1 MMIKIY
7 PLEWLDSLILQTFN
21 PKNTGVNSISESD
34 LSLISATILEETHKI
49 QIQLKNEVF
58 SLRKKRQIRLLVRK
72 YHSTLIFL
80 LDNVIENRIN
90 ESFKTPNLA
99 NTIDTIINSLDELLS
114 FVETRFSNYLSLDVR
129 VPITYLIVSRKE
141 LELKLD
147 KLKRKKISNEIHR
160 NVMDIVLTVLYE
172 LVKSD
177 KGYKITYRQI
187 LYQKELLKSM
197 DSFDDSDEGF
207 AVFGSLDEL
216 LIGLNFNCIGYINY
230 LISRI
235 VGSLNLQL
243 STTERMGK
251 ILLYFKQFNQLYS
264 NEKIMFEPSQPNIK
278 NVLHNW
284 FKHEIAYLEKD
295 IVFSRES
302 KTVAVAKHV
311 DVIATEVENKIECI
325 LSTDQMGLILRA
337 TDESRILKAR
347 SMSQVFKTI
356 VPHLSTPFKKD
367 LSYQSVR
374 SKSYNA
380 EERDKEIAIQT
391 LEKII
396 KKIKTY

>member
-1 MMIKIY
+1 MIKIY

-21 PKNTGVNSISESD
+21 PKNTIINSISQTE
-34 LSLISATILEETHKI
+34 LSLISENISEESKKI
-49 QIQLKNEVF
+49 QIRLKNEVF

-80 LDNVIENRIN
+80 LDTIIENQKNDAFQDPDLSAI
-90 ESFKTPNLA
+90 
-99 NTIDTIINSLDELLS
+99 IDTIINSLDELLS
-114 FVETRFSNYLSLDVR
+114 FVETRFSTYLSLDER
-129 VPITYLIVSRKE
+129 VPITYLMVSRKE

-160 NVMDIVLTVLYE
+160 NVMEIVLAVLYK

-177 KGYKITYRQI
+177 RGYKITYRQI
-187 LYQKELLKSM
+187 LYQKELLKNM
-197 DSFDDSDEGF
+197 DDFSDFESSLSIYSSFD
-207 AVFGSLDEL
+207 VL
-216 LIGLNFNCIGYINY
+216 LIRLNFNCIDYVNY

-235 VGSLNLQL
+235 MNTINSQGTIEERR
-243 STTERMGK
+243 ST
-251 ILLYFKQFNQLYS
+251 LLWHFKEFSQLYS
-264 NEKIMFEPSQPNIK
+264 NEKIMFEPSQQNIK
-278 NVLHNW
+278 DVLNNW
-284 FKHEIAYLEKD
+284 FKHEIGYLETGMQ
-295 IVFSRES
+295 FSPKALPDYVS
-302 KTVAVAKHV
+302 KLRVEAAV
-311 DVIATEVENKIECI
+311 EENKIECI

-337 TDESRILKAR
+337 TDESRIIKAR
-347 SMSQVFKTI
+347 SMSQIFKTI

>member
-1 MMIKIY
+1 MIKIY

-21 PKNTGVNSISESD
+21 PKNTIINSIPESD
-34 LSLISATILEETHKI
+34 LSLISESILKESHRI

-58 SLRKKRQIRLLVRK
+58 ALRKKRQIRLLVRK

-80 LDNVIENRIN
+80 MDNVIENRKN
-90 ESFKTPNLA
+90 NSFQASNLS
-99 NTIDTIINSLDELLS
+99 NIIDTIINNLDELLS
-114 FVETRFSNYLSLDVR
+114 FVETRFSNYLSLNER
-129 VPITYLIVSRKE
+129 VPITYLMISKKE
-141 LELKLD
+141 LEIKLD
-147 KLKRKKISNEIHR
+147 KLNRKKNGNEIHR
-160 NVMDIVLTVLYE
+160 NVLDIVLAALHK

-177 KGYKITYRQI
+177 RGYKVTYRQI
-187 LYQKELLKSM
+187 LYQKELLKNIENLADNGNNLSIY
-197 DSFDDSDEGF
+197 SLFD
-207 AVFGSLDEL
+207 VL
-216 LIGLNFNCIGYINY
+216 LIGLNFNCIEYINY

-235 VGSLNLQL
+235 VRSLDSQVTPEERKSKLL
-243 STTERMGK
+243 SH
-251 ILLYFKQFNQLYS
+251 FKEFCQLYS
-264 NEKIMFEPSQPNIK
+264 NEKIMFEASQENIK
-278 NVLHNW
+278 DVLSNW
-284 FKHEIAYLEKD
+284 FRHEIAYLNTGIELN
-295 IVFSRES
+295 RES
-302 KTVAVAKHV
+302 KT
-311 DVIATEVENKIECI
+311 DVVTKLTDGMEATENKIECI

-356 VPHLSTPFKKD
+356 VPHLSTPFKRD

-396 KKIKTY
+396 KKIKSY

>member
-1 MMIKIY
+1 MIKIY

-21 PKNTGVNSISESD
+21 PKNTIINSIPESD
-34 LSLISATILEETHKI
+34 LSLISESILKESHRI

-58 SLRKKRQIRLLVRK
+58 ALRKKRQIRLLVRK

-80 LDNVIENRIN
+80 MDNVIENRKN
-90 ESFKTPNLA
+90 NSFQASNLS
-99 NTIDTIINSLDELLS
+99 NIIDTIINNLDELLS
-114 FVETRFSNYLSLDVR
+114 FVETRFSNYLSLNER
-129 VPITYLIVSRKE
+129 VPITYLMISKKE
-141 LELKLD
+141 LEIKLD
-147 KLKRKKISNEIHR
+147 KLNRKKNGNEIHR
-160 NVMDIVLTVLYE
+160 NVLDIVLAALHK

-177 KGYKITYRQI
+177 RGYKVTYRQI
-187 LYQKELLKSM
+187 LYQKELLKNIENLADNGNNLSIY
-197 DSFDDSDEGF
+197 SLFD
-207 AVFGSLDEL
+207 VL
-216 LIGLNFNCIGYINY
+216 LIGLNFNCIEYINY

-235 VGSLNLQL
+235 VRSLDSQV
-243 STTERMGK
+243 TPEERK
-251 ILLYFKQFNQLYS
+251 SKLLWHFKEFCQLYS
-264 NEKIMFEPSQPNIK
+264 NEKIMFEASQENIK
-278 NVLHNW
+278 DVLSNW
-284 FKHEIAYLEKD
+284 FRHEIAYLNTGIELN
-295 IVFSRES
+295 RES
-302 KTVAVAKHV
+302 KT
-311 DVIATEVENKIECI
+311 DVVTKLTDGMEATENKIECI

-356 VPHLSTPFKKD
+356 VPHLSTPFKRD

-396 KKIKTY
+396 KKIKSY

>member
-1 MMIKIY
+1 MIKTH
-7 PLEWLDSLILQTFN
+7 PLEWLDSLILQTFD
-21 PKNTGVNSISESD
+21 PKNATGSLISEST
-34 LSLISATILEETHKI
+34 LSLTSENIAKESQKI

-80 LDNVIENRIN
+80 LDNVIENRKN
-90 ESFKTPNLA
+90 EVFNTPKLSIS
-99 NTIDTIINSLDELLS
+99 IDSIIGSLDELLS
-114 FVETRFSNYLSLDVR
+114 FVETRFSNYLSLDER

-141 LELKLD
+141 LAVKLD
-147 KLKRKKISNEIHR
+147 KLKRKKMNKELNQNILT
-160 NVMDIVLTVLYE
+160 IVIAVLYN
-172 LVKSD
+172 LIKSD

-187 LYQKELLKSM
+187 LYQKELFKNI
-197 DSFDDSDEGF
+197 DDFDDAGEKLNLYTSF
-207 AVFGSLDEL
+207 DEL
-216 LIGLNFNCIGYINY
+216 LVRLNFNAQEYINSV
-230 LISRI
+230 INRI
-235 VGSLNLQL
+235 VSNLDTQTSLID
-243 STTERMGK
+243 RMSK
-251 ILLYFKQFNQLYS
+251 LLFIFKEFRQLYS
-264 NEKIMFEPSQPNIK
+264 NERIMFEPRQQNIK
-278 NVLHNW
+278 SVLHNW
-284 FKHEIAYLEKD
+284 FKHEIAYLE
-295 IVFSRES
+295 RE
-302 KTVAVAKHV
+302 
-311 DVIATEVENKIECI
+311 IEVNPSLRIGLQPKQIEAGVTLENKIECI

-347 SMSQVFKTI
+347 SMSQIFKTI

-396 KKIKTY
+396 KKIKSY

>member
-1 MMIKIY
+1 MIKIY

-21 PKNTGVNSISESD
+21 PKNTIIDSISESE
-34 LSLISATILEETHKI
+34 LSLISENISKESQKV
-49 QIQLKNEVF
+49 QIRLKNEVF

-80 LDNVIENRIN
+80 LDTIIENQKNDVFQEPDLSAI
-90 ESFKTPNLA
+90 
-99 NTIDTIINSLDELLS
+99 IDTIINSLDELLS
-114 FVETRFSNYLSLDVR
+114 FVETRFSTYLSLDER

-147 KLKRKKISNEIHR
+147 KLKRKTISNEVHR
-160 NVMDIVLTVLYE
+160 NVMEIVLTVLYK

-177 KGYKITYRQI
+177 RGYKITYRQI
-187 LYQKELLKSM
+187 LYQKELLKNIDDFS
-197 DSFDDSDEGF
+197 DFESDLNVYSSFD
-207 AVFGSLDEL
+207 VL
-216 LIGLNFNCIGYINY
+216 LIRLNFNCIDYVNY
-230 LISRI
+230 LITRI
-235 VGSLNLQL
+235 VNSINSQATIRERR
-243 STTERMGK
+243 ST
-251 ILLYFKQFNQLYS
+251 LLWHFKEFSQLYS
-264 NEKIMFEPSQPNIK
+264 NEKIMFEPSQQNIK
-278 NVLHNW
+278 DVLNNW
-284 FKHEIAYLEKD
+284 FKHEIGYLETG
-295 IVFSRES
+295 IEFSPKALPDYVS
-302 KTVAVAKHV
+302 KLRVETVVA
-311 DVIATEVENKIECI
+311 ENKIECI

-337 TDESRILKAR
+337 TDESRIIKAR
-347 SMSQVFKTI
+347 SMSQIFKTI

>member
-1 MMIKIY
+1 MIKIY

-21 PKNTGVNSISESD
+21 PKNTIINSISQTE
-34 LSLISATILEETHKI
+34 LSLISENISKESQKI
-49 QIQLKNEVF
+49 QIRLKNEVF

-80 LDNVIENRIN
+80 LDTIIENQKNDAFQDPDLSAI
-90 ESFKTPNLA
+90 
-99 NTIDTIINSLDELLS
+99 IDTIINSLDELLS
-114 FVETRFSNYLSLDVR
+114 FVETRFSTYLSLDER
-129 VPITYLIVSRKE
+129 VPITYLMVSRKE

-160 NVMDIVLTVLYE
+160 NVMEIVLAVLYK

-177 KGYKITYRQI
+177 RGYKITYRQI
-187 LYQKELLKSM
+187 LYQKELLKNM
-197 DSFDDSDEGF
+197 DDFNDFESSLSIYSSFD
-207 AVFGSLDEL
+207 VL
-216 LIGLNFNCIGYINY
+216 LIRLNFNCIDYVNY

-235 VGSLNLQL
+235 MDTINSEA
-243 STTERMGK
+243 TIEERRSK
-251 ILLYFKQFNQLYS
+251 LLWHFKEFSQLYS
-264 NEKIMFEPSQPNIK
+264 NEKVMFEPSQQNIK
-278 NVLHNW
+278 DVLNNW
-284 FKHEIAYLEKD
+284 FKHEIGYLETGMQ
-295 IVFSRES
+295 FSPKALPDYVS
-302 KTVAVAKHV
+302 KLRVEAVV
-311 DVIATEVENKIECI
+311 EENKIECI

-337 TDESRILKAR
+337 TDESRIIKAR
-347 SMSQVFKTI
+347 SMSQIFKTI

>member
-1 MMIKIY
+1 MIKIY

-21 PKNTGVNSISESD
+21 PKNSTINSMPESD
-34 LSLISATILEETHKI
+34 LSLISESILKESHRI

-80 LDNVIENRIN
+80 LDNVIENRKN
-90 ESFKTPNLA
+90 DLFQASNLSKI
-99 NTIDTIINSLDELLS
+99 IDTIINSLDDLLS
-114 FVETRFSNYLSLDVR
+114 FVETRFSNYLSLDER
-129 VPITYLIVSRKE
+129 VPITYLMVSKKE
-141 LELKLD
+141 LEIKLD
-147 KLKRKKISNEIHR
+147 KLDRKKIDNEIHR
-160 NVMDIVLTVLYE
+160 NVMDIVLTVLYK

-177 KGYKITYRQI
+177 RGYKVTYRQI
-187 LYQKELLKSM
+187 LYQKELLKNIENLE
-197 DSFDDSDEGF
+197 DSKENISIYSLFD
-207 AVFGSLDEL
+207 VL
-216 LIGLNFNCIGYINY
+216 LIGLNFNYIEYVNY

-235 VGSLNLQL
+235 VISLDSQV
-243 STTERMGK
+243 TAEERK
-251 ILLYFKQFNQLYS
+251 SKLLWHFKEFCQLYS
-264 NEKIMFEPSQPNIK
+264 NEKIMFEPSQQNIK
-278 NVLHNW
+278 GLLSNW
-284 FKHEIAYLEKD
+284 FKHEIAYLNMGMELNK
-295 IVFSRES
+295 ES
-302 KTVAVAKHV
+302 KIDSVTKLGSRVVA
-311 DVIATEVENKIECI
+311 EENKIECI

-337 TDESRILKAR
+337 TDESRVLKAR
-347 SMSQVFKTI
+347 SMSQIFKTI
-356 VPHLSTPFKKD
+356 VPHLSTPFRKD

>member
-1 MMIKIY
+1 MIKIY

-21 PKNTGVNSISESD
+21 PKNTIINSISQTE
-34 LSLISATILEETHKI
+34 LSLISENISEESKKI
-49 QIQLKNEVF
+49 QIRLKNEVF

-80 LDNVIENRIN
+80 LDTIIENQKNDAFQDPDLSAI
-90 ESFKTPNLA
+90 
-99 NTIDTIINSLDELLS
+99 IDTIINSLDELLS
-114 FVETRFSNYLSLDVR
+114 FVETRFSTYLSLDER
-129 VPITYLIVSRKE
+129 VPITYLMVSRKE

-160 NVMDIVLTVLYE
+160 NVMEIVLAVLYK

-177 KGYKITYRQI
+177 RGYKITYRQI
-187 LYQKELLKSM
+187 LYQKELLKNM
-197 DSFDDSDEGF
+197 DDFSDFESSLSIYSSFD
-207 AVFGSLDEL
+207 VL
-216 LIGLNFNCIGYINY
+216 LIRLNFNCIDYVNY

-235 VGSLNLQL
+235 MDTINSEA
-243 STTERMGK
+243 TIEERRSK
-251 ILLYFKQFNQLYS
+251 LLWHFKEFSQLYS
-264 NEKIMFEPSQPNIK
+264 NEKVMFEPSQQNIK
-278 NVLHNW
+278 DVLNNW
-284 FKHEIAYLEKD
+284 FKHEIGYLETGMQ
-295 IVFSRES
+295 FSPKALPDYVS
-302 KTVAVAKHV
+302 KLRVEAAV
-311 DVIATEVENKIECI
+311 EENKIECI

-337 TDESRILKAR
+337 TDESRIIKAR
-347 SMSQVFKTI
+347 SMSQIFKTI